1 MTIRSDADFKAALN
15 KLPTPDQRRVA
26 ARFVES
32 VVALCHDPRVAAAI
46 NAARRLDISDAE
58 LTAAFHAVKT
68 ACVDSYTQCGH
79 EADWRAQA
87 GHFVAKAAETC
98 VMPDGRAR
106 DIGWNAAMQARMART
121 CEAIS
126 TGRGTENRE
135 AEQQFRILEEFMK
148 R

>member
-1 MTIRSDADFKAALN
+1 MTIRCDADFKAVLN
-15 KLPTPDQRRVA
+15 NLPAPAQRRVA

-32 VVALCHDPRVAAAI
+32 VAALCHDPRVTAAT

-98 VMPDGRAR
+98 VMPDARAR

-126 TGRGTENRE
+126 TGQGTENRE
-135 AEQQFRILEEFMK
+135 AEQQYRILEEFIK

>member
-1 MTIRSDADFKAALN
+1 MTIRTDADFKAALY
-15 KLPTPDQRRVA
+15 KLPAPEQRRVG

-32 VVALCHDPRVAAAI
+32 VASLCHDPRVKAAI
-46 NAARRLDISDAE
+46 NAAKRVDSSDAE
-58 LTAAFHAVKT
+58 LNVAFQAVKT

-126 TGRGTENRE
+126 TGQGTENRE
-135 AEQQFRILEEFMK
+135 AEQQYRILEEFIK

>member
-1 MTIRSDADFKAALN
+1 MTIRTDADFKAVLN
-15 KLPTPDQRRVA
+15 NLPISGQRRVA

-32 VVALCHDPRVAAAI
+32 VAALCHDLRVAAAI
-46 NAARRLDISDAE
+46 NAAKRLDISDAE

-98 VMPDGRAR
+98 VMPDGQVH
-106 DIGWNAAMQARMART
+106 DIGWNAAMRARMART
-121 CEAIS
+121 CEVIS
-126 TGRGTENRE
+126 TGQGTENRE
-135 AEQQFRILEEFMK
+135 AEQQYRILEEFIK